1 MQLEHLV
8 VGIAGNVVNAR
19 IGVRQQPF
27 DGALKVL
34 VEAAALGVEHDM
46 LADHAHEAPVV
57 LLLALRQRIAL
68 VPRRFTRRESVELV
82 QLHTTCLLYT
92 SRCV

>member
-27 DGALKVL
+27 DGALEVL
-34 VEAAALGVEHDM
+34 VEAAALGVE
-46 LADHAHEAPVV
+46 PV
-57 LLLALRQRIAL
+57 
-68 VPRRFTRRESVELV
+68 S
-82 QLHTTCLLYT
+82 YT
-92 SRCV
+92 HLI